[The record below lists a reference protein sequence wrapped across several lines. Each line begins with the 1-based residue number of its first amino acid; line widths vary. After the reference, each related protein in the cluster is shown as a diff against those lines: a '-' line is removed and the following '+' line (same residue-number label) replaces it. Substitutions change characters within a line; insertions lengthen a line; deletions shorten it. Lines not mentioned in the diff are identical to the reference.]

1 MKNFLFLQKLG
12 DWVINVSISSS
23 SNSLYLLELEKLTF
37 LRYKNIEWNQQW
49 FCAYFDIRRLK
60 TIKLSWLSNLIDV
73 LFCFSNTMKTILFVI
88 TVCLLVHIC
97 TGCSVWNRDRPCRCL
112 CEDTNTYCKKAC
124 YNMCF
129 GKICT
134 ATEKIE
140 QSRCYSQCE
149 QTFTICFNGCS
160 SRIWPSFFFDA
171 TDFNKVK

>member
-1 MKNFLFLQKLG
+1 M
-12 DWVINVSISSS
+12 
-23 SNSLYLLELEKLTF
+23 
-37 LRYKNIEWNQQW
+37 
-49 FCAYFDIRRLK
+49 
-60 TIKLSWLSNLIDV
+60 

-88 TVCLLVHIC
+88 TVCLLVHMC
-97 TGCSVWNRDRPCRCL
+97 NGCSVWNRNRPCRCL

-149 QTFTICFNGCS
+149 QTFTICFNSCS
-160 SRIWPSFFFDA
+160 SRIWWFFRRNWFQWSKIA
-171 TDFNKVK
+171 KMLKIVCSLIHFIKVYTRLKFECFIDFFLFSVCYKPL